1 MKERVPYSYFVD
13 HEAPPPGLYRP
24 KFSHID
30 AEDFEYEFPIEAKS
44 EFKTKH
50 VELDYLL
57 DGKGGAPRGRNN
69 IIIKKPECIVMSQD
83 KNMHHRFI
91 MTGECTLESR

>member
-1 MKERVPYSYFVD
+1 MVD

-30 AEDFEYEFPIEAKS
+30 PEETGFVVIPDRMKS

-50 VELDYLL
+50 VELDYLA
-57 DGKGGAPRGRNN
+57 DGKGVPRGKNN
-69 IIIKKPECIVMSQD
+69 IIIKKPECIVMSKD
-83 KNMHHRFI
+83 PNMYHRFI
-91 MTGECTLESR
+91 MTGECTIE